1 MKKFYKNTFVQLILA
16 MFVFGFVACQEYEIE
31 SQPELPLN
39 IQIDALDSYTALA
52 TSPSNVVFNISSNT
66 PWSISCDQQWC
77 KVTPSMSASSSLVSE
92 IVVSMENNE
101 TSQSRT
107 ATLTINAENVSGS
120 KVITINQV
128 SKEKLVVVPFDGLV
142 ASEGETI
149 SFTLVSNKPWEIIPS
164 TGFLGNI
171 DKKSGEGSEDGKE
184 EVISITVPSNP
195 GAKRSGEITVKTE
208 FEEYTFAINQN
219 GVIIEIEDNPESL
232 ITLGGGNGYDLV
244 TSSVVIRANQDW
256 KVEVPEEYQDW
267 LSAEAI
273 SATELKISA
282 KTNNRLAPRT
292 GKLIMKTKEL
302 IDGFDGVEF
311 TVQQN
316 IAFWF
321 NQGPQNREVDAA
333 TGNVKMLFVAGN
345 NFASNYPIKKGR
357 ICFEFEEI
365 NLTGASRLVF
375 NMWPNAGNTN
385 FHFWLRSDAATQFTC
400 GGAGFA
406 WQQLKPTFTVDE
418 VNAIKKIEFFV
429 EDDPDN
435 AGKLR
440 IRLCIDGVDKGIL
453 ANKNNPYLSGA
464 ATEPGQIINV
474 QAQGTPDAGNYY
486 IIKSVTY
493 EPYEL

>member
-31 SQPELPLN
+31 SQPEAPLN

-66 PWSISCDQQWC
+66 PWNITCDQQWC

-92 IVVSMENNE
+92 VVVSMENN
-101 TSQSRT
+101 TSSQSRT
-107 ATLTINAENVSGS
+107 ATLTVTAENLSTS

-128 SKEKLVVVPFDGLV
+128 SKEKLVVVPYDGLV

-171 DKKSGEGSEDGKE
+171 DKKNGEGSEDGKE
-184 EVISITVPSNP
+184 EVVSITVPANP

-219 GVIIEIEDNPESL
+219 GVIIEIEDNPEGL
-232 ITLGGGNGYDLV
+232 ITLGGGDGYEL
-244 TSSVVIRANQDW
+244 TSTTVVIRSNQDW

-273 SATELKISA
+273 SDTELQISA
-282 KTNNRLAPRT
+282 KTNTRLTPRT

-302 IDGFDGVEF
+302 IDGFEGVEF
-311 TVQQN
+311 TVQQS

-321 NQGPQNREVDAA
+321 SSGEDKREVMEE
-333 TGNVKMLFVAGN
+333 TGNLKMMFVTGN
-345 NFASNYPIKKGR
+345 NMASNYLVKKGHLT
-357 ICFEFEEI
+357 FEFEEI
-365 NLTGASRLVF
+365 HFTNNNILNLNMYPNVGNANYRLELGKTTKLASAGGF
-375 NMWPNAGNTN
+375 NWTAPVTKAMT
-385 FHFWLRSDAATQFTC
+385 LD
-400 GGAGFA
+400 
-406 WQQLKPTFTVDE
+406 QL
-418 VNAIKKIEFFV
+418 NAIKKIEFFI
-429 EDDPDN
+429 EPDPDN
-435 AGKLR
+435 AGFLR
-440 IRLCIDGVDKGIL
+440 IRVLIDGVETL
-453 ANKNNPYLSGA
+453 MHNKRVNVYDNAPANNPGA
-464 ATEPGQIINV
+464 VINI
-474 QAQGTPDAGNYY
+474 QAQGTPGAGDYY

-493 EPYEL
+493 EPYE